1 MSVEAAAG
9 AETEE
14 EDAAPA
20 SALDWGC
27 AWEAE
32 VEVEVEAGPF
42 VGVRVR
48 DAGEKVTSV
57 GIETGSWRMVVSH

>member
-27 AWEAE
+27 AWEA
-32 VEVEVEAGPF
+32 EVEAGPF